1 MADLR
6 TYQRKR
12 DFTKTAEPEGTK
24 KGQRTA
30 GAERLSGGLFCIQ
43 KHAASRLHHDL
54 RLELDGV
61 LASWAVPKGPSLD
74 PKVRR
79 LAVHVEDHPI
89 DYGDFEGTIPKGE
102 YGGGAVM
109 LWDTGSWEPV
119 GDARRGLEKGELKF
133 RVAGERLKGGWVLVH
148 TRGMSDGDE
157 NQWLLIK
164 ERDEEARPGEPDP
177 WGPDDR
183 SVSTGRTM
191 DEIAAGAKPRK
202 RREAAAPR
210 VPSTAP
216 LTLATL
222 VDETP
227 QTGDWL
233 HEIKYDGYRI
243 AARIDRGGV
252 HLLSR
257 NGLDWTRRFAGVA
270 KALGALPTSG
280 TWLDGEA
287 VVFDERGVSDFGA
300 LQRVLKEGRR
310 EDVAYVAF
318 DLLFESGEDLR
329 ELPLTER
336 KLRLQRLLARG
347 VAHHAVHVATT
358 SREAEAPSSR
368 RPACRVSRAWCP
380 NAPTAPT
387 RAGARASG

>member
-1 MADLR
+1 M
-6 TYQRKR
+6 
-12 DFTKTAEPEGTK
+12 
-24 KGQRTA
+24 
-30 GAERLSGGLFCIQ
+30 
-43 KHAASRLHHDL
+43 
-54 RLELDGV
+54 
-61 LASWAVPKGPSLD
+61 SWAVPKGPSLD

-89 DYGDFEGTIPKGE
+89 EYGDFEGTIPKGE
-102 YGGGAVM
+102 YGGGTVM
-109 LWDTGSWEPV
+109 LWDTGTWEPV

-133 RVAGERLKGGWVLVH
+133 RVAGERLTGGWVLVH
-148 TRGMSDGDE
+148 TRGMGDDDE

-191 DEIAAGAKPRK
+191 DEIAAGKTPRK
-202 RREAAAPR
+202 RKAAGGRAKGGEGRDDAGRRDAPAAPGP
-210 VPSTAP
+210 VPSTVP

-222 VDETP
+222 VAETP
-227 QTGDWL
+227 ETGDWV

-257 NGLDWTRRFAGVA
+257 NGLDWTARFSGVA

-300 LQRVLKEGRR
+300 LQGVLKKGRP
-310 EDVAYVAF
+310 EDVAYVVF
-318 DLLFESGEDLR
+318 DLLFEDGEDLR
-329 ELPLTER
+329 DAAADGAQAPAGAA
-336 KLRLQRLLARG
+336 AR
-347 VAHHAVHVATT
+347 ARRPANCTAWCASATT
-358 SREAEAPSSR
+358 SRAAATPSSR
-368 RPACRVSRAWCP
+368 RPACRAWRAWCP
-380 NAPTAPT
+380 SGPTAPT
-387 RAGARASG
+387 PDGARAPG